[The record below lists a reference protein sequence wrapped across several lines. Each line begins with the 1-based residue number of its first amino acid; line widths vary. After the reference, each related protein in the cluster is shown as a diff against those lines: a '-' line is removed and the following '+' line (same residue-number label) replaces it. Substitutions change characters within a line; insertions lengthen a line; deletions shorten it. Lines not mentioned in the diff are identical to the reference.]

1 MNGRICLVTGAT
13 SGIGRVTARALADM
27 GATVVVVSRNRQRCA
42 DTVEEIRS
50 STGNPTVVFMVADLS
65 DLSQVRR
72 VAAEFVT
79 RYPRLDVLVNN
90 AGAYFLK
97 RQESA
102 DGYEMTLALNYLSP
116 FLLTHLLLPSLE
128 ASDSARIVNVS
139 SGAHSRGVIDFDDL
153 QSENDYVGFDA
164 YAQSKLALML
174 FTSELARKLE
184 CSSITVNTL
193 HPGEVATRFGR
204 NNGLIRFYV
213 RRLVKRNQL
222 TPEEGARTVI
232 YLATSPEV
240 EGMTGNYYI
249 DNQPARSSESSHDP
263 ALAKRLWQVSLE
275 LTGLDDSTEPPATVA
290 PAQVEYRGS

>member
-1 MNGRICLVTGAT
+1 MSGKICLVTGAT

-42 DTVEEIRS
+42 DTVEEVRS
-50 STGNPTVVFMVADLS
+50 STGNLTVGFMVADLS

-72 VAAEFVT
+72 VAAEFAT

-102 DGYEMTLALNYLSP
+102 DGFEMTLALNYLSP

-174 FTSELARKLE
+174 FTSELARRLE
-184 CSSITVNTL
+184 GSSITVNAL

-222 TPEEGARTVI
+222 SPEEGARTVI

-240 EGMTGNYYI
+240 DGETGEYFVN
-249 DNQPARSSESSHDP
+249 NKPVTPSASSRDP
-263 ALAKRLWQVSLE
+263 DLAARLWQVSLK
-275 LTGLDDSTEPPATVA
+275 LTGLEGPTGPSASAGT
-290 PAQVEYRGS
+290 GSPGGM